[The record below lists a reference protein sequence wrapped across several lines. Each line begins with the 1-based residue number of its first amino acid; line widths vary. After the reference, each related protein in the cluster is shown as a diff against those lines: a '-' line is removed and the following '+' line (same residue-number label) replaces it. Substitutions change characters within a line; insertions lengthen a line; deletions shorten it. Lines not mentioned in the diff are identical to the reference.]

1 MYSCTNNLS
10 LLTFDM
16 IIYTKSH
23 QAIIIVHSIGFHC
36 AHEFRKSMN
45 LSLIVNLHNTL
56 KGAKNIMFNLTTLL
70 VQNKKTGE
78 YT

>member
-16 IIYTKSH
+16 IIYTKS
-23 QAIIIVHSIGFHC
+23 QQTIILLNSIGFHC